1 MRFRELV
8 REHFGDFVSR
18 VNAQVRG
25 NHRPDLRG
33 PVKLRVT
40 RRARFFEQDVFSEVS
55 DSAGPFA
62 HSRARK
68 A

>member
-1 MRFRELV
+1 MDVV

-25 NHRPDLRG
+25 NDRPDLRG

-40 RRARFFEQDVFSEVS
+40 RRARFFEQDVFSEIEI
-55 DSAGPFA
+55 D
-62 HSRARK
+62 
-68 A
+68 